1 MSLLSAV
8 KHDCGHAINRLL
20 PKNTIIYI
28 LEMPTACHFSLLNLL
43 REQMLTNLSLFPK
56 SPRTPK
62 CVQIPNYCSCHQGE
76 HVPIYSCYR
85 LKVHTC

>member
-43 REQMLTNLSLFPK
+43 REQMLTNCHY
-56 SPRTPK
+56 SP
-62 CVQIPNYCSCHQGE
+62 NHLGHQNVYKYQTTV
-76 HVPIYSCYR
+76 HVIRVNMSQYI
-85 LKVHTC
+85 VVTG